1 MTNQGPIVLNFRSFL
16 FENSVSPSVY
26 TVPGISGSESDGYTL
41 EVEDFSEKKSNFPGN
56 KIIIPQ
62 KRGTHLALCYT
73 DSDGNKSEYIWI
85 PYDSCTLSKKEDGCI
100 EKVFL
105 DPYKKWN
112 SNKINH
118 QQIDD
123 FIEEFADSLEYYQKN
138 KSDTISR
145 SAKEDVD
152 LVLDLIGISSPIKS
166 FEPTGDFCW
175 TANLEN
181 GMVVDIEKSDSK
193 NLLCKFKIY
202 LTDDDTY
209 PCMYIKNDGQE
220 DSTCFHIDNIGK
232 IKIPGGIDNINSSD
246 PYTNYLM
253 KRSTNLQNYS
263 DVDSLFNH
271 YKTLKDESNKDLRTI
286 IIKLLSEF
294 MDRKEVEKI

>member
-1 MTNQGPIVLNFRSFL
+1 MEKDKNLAEEAFIQMKNVEDIIAENAKGILASTMKEEINQLVKESLSEQEDEIETDTEDEMEMDSDDEMEMD
-16 FENSVSPSVY
+16 FEDEM
-26 TVPGISGSESDGYTL
+26 ESDLTPIDLTGASDE
-41 EVEDFSEKKSNFPGN
+41 EVLKVFKSMSDEDG
-56 KIIIPQ
+56 IIV
-62 KRGTHLALCYT
+62 
-73 DSDGNKSEYIWI
+73 
-85 PYDSCTLSKKEDGCI
+85 KKEDEG
-100 EKVFL
+100 
-105 DPYKKWN
+105 
-112 SNKINH
+112 
-118 QQIDD
+118 
-123 FIEEFADSLEYYQKN
+123 
-138 KSDTISR
+138 
-145 SAKEDVD
+145 
-152 LVLDLIGISSPIKS
+152 
-166 FEPTGDFCW
+166 
-175 TANLEN
+175 
-181 GMVVDIEKSDSK
+181 
-193 NLLCKFKIY
+193 IY